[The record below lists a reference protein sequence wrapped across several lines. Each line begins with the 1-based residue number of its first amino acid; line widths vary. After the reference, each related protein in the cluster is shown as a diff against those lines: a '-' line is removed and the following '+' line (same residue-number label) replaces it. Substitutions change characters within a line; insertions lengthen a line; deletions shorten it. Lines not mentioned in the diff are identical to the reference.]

1 MFDLLSEKIGGIF
14 KKLSGKGGLTEKDVD
29 EALRQV
35 RLALLEADVNLKVV
49 KDFTAKVRERVL
61 TQDVLKSL
69 TPTQH
74 VVKIVHEELT
84 TLLGG
89 GQSTL
94 TPAGRPPSVLMLVGL
109 AGQRQDHYRGQ
120 TGPAHEAFGA
130 ECAAGGCRHPA
141 AGGH

>member
-1 MFDLLSEKIGGIF
+1 MFDLLSEKIGSIF

-49 KDFTAKVRERVL
+49 KEFTSKVRERVL
-61 TQDVLKSL
+61 TQEVLNSL

-84 TLLGG
+84 AILGVVR
-89 GQSTL
+89 
-94 TPAGRPPSVLMLVGL
+94 AR
-109 AGQRQDHYRGQ
+109 
-120 TGPAHEAFGA
+120 
-130 ECAAGGCRHPA
+130 
-141 AGGH
+141 